1 MTKTTV
7 QVPDERGG
15 ESNEGD
21 NYLAVAVLIS
31 VVVAAPALAHN
42 ECGVS
47 DKGAKRYEHTHGQS
61 KMRSR
66 CVCQRRQRTAYM
78 VTSTPRRRLGRER
91 GAPRRS
97 PPVGV
102 VSRKA
107 ISQTLE
113 QQLDPVPVLG
123 ARDHKEDPRPDQRL
137 PERRPILSEV
147 QPQAHGVLV
156 EGDRA
161 AEVGDGQMNGAETER
176 RG

>member
-1 MTKTTV
+1 
-7 QVPDERGG
+7 
-15 ESNEGD
+15 
-21 NYLAVAVLIS
+21 
-31 VVVAAPALAHN
+31 
-42 ECGVS
+42 
-47 DKGAKRYEHTHGQS
+47 
-61 KMRSR
+61 
-66 CVCQRRQRTAYM
+66 M

-123 ARDHKEDPRPDQRL
+123 ARDREEDPRPGQRL
-137 PERRPILSEV
+137 PERRPILSAV
-147 QPQAHGVLV
+147 QPQAHGILV

-161 AEVGDGQMNGAETER
+161 AEVGDGQMNGVETER